1 VSERQT
7 ASSSGM
13 HAKRSIWRSG
23 ERDVI
28 VIVGFGARAVAINRL
43 ALFQLTVLGS

>member
-1 VSERQT
+1 MSERQT

-13 HAKRSIWRSG
+13 HLKRSIWSSG

-28 VIVGFGARAVAINRL
+28 VIVGFGARAAAINQL
-43 ALFQLTVLGS
+43 ALLQLTNIGS